1 VIHVL
6 LHLLIVL
13 KCFTDETT
21 RIGMAPFL
29 CEIPRFRTVR
39 SNGDATEREIR
50 KPLISQA
57 LQQVS
62 SSQSEE
68 NEAGQ
73 GLERTLGT
81 SGVGEFV
88 HLKKTCRP
96 FDQQASIK
104 PGRGPN

>member
-1 VIHVL
+1 M
-6 LHLLIVL
+6 
-13 KCFTDETT
+13 E
-21 RIGMAPFL
+21 
-29 CEIPRFRTVR
+29 

-62 SSQSEE
+62 SGQSEE

-88 HLKKTCRP
+88 QQKTKKPAELAISRR
-96 FDQQASIK
+96 FIK
-104 PGRGPN
+104 PARGSHQACLSHEPYDGSW

>member
-1 VIHVL
+1 
-6 LHLLIVL
+6 
-13 KCFTDETT
+13 
-21 RIGMAPFL
+21 MAPFL
-29 CEIPRFRTVR
+29 SEIPRFRTVG

-62 SSQSEE
+62 LGQSEE

-73 GLERTLGT
+73 GLGRTLST

-88 HLKKTCRP
+88 HLRKEKPAVLSISRR
-96 FDQQASIK
+96 FIK
-104 PGRGPN
+104 PARGSHQACLSHEPYDGSW